1 MVQPQTDCKRYF
13 PALQSGF
20 VYLDNAAGSQV
31 PRHTIQAISDF
42 LSTGS
47 SNVGQLHPASKRAS
61 TVKERARLETAH
73 FLGCDPGEVVF
84 GQSATHL
91 TFGLARAFSRLW
103 GPGDEVVVSGLEHEA
118 NASPWRNLEK
128 IGVRVKVWEARWP
141 EGRLWL
147 EDLRP
152 LLSPQTRLV
161 AITAASNLLGTLTD
175 VKGAVE
181 AAKSVGAWTVVD
193 TVAYSPHHLPDVK
206 GWGADFVFFSAY
218 KVFGPHLAFLYV
230 RRELIPELPTDKLWF
245 IPDDSPLK
253 FEPGTAQHEL
263 LAGWLGSL
271 EYLREVLGGR
281 IAGREGLER
290 AYAWIEEI
298 EGDLI
303 QDALAG
309 FEALPKVKLYGLPTA
324 EGRTATFC
332 FSVEGYRPREVE
344 ARLLEAGIGVS
355 TGHCYATLP
364 AQSLGI
370 FPEASLRASLV
381 HYNTREDLER
391 FLGVLERL

>member
-1 MVQPQTDCKRYF
+1 MQPLDFKRFF

-47 SNVGQLHPASKRAS
+47 SNVGQLHPASRRANA
-61 TVKERARLETAH
+61 VKERARLETAE

-91 TFGLARAFSRLW
+91 TYGLARAFARMW
-103 GPGDEVVVSGLEHEA
+103 GPPGEVVVSGLEHEA
-118 NASPWRNLEK
+118 NASPWRSLEK
-128 IGVRVKVWEARWP
+128 LGVRVRVWEARWP
-141 EGRLWL
+141 EGRLHL
-147 EDLRP
+147 EDLYP
-152 LLSPQTRLV
+152 LLSSRTRLV
-161 AITAASNLLGTLTD
+161 AVTAASNLLGTLTD

-181 AAKSVGAWTVVD
+181 AAKAVGAWSVVD
-193 TVAYSPHHLPDVK
+193 TVAYSPHHLPDAK
-206 GWGADFVFFSAY
+206 GWGADFVFFSSY
-218 KVFGPHLAFLYV
+218 KVFGPHLAFMYV
-230 RRELIPELPTDKLWF
+230 RKELIRQLPTDKLWF
-245 IPDDSPLK
+245 IPDDALIK

-271 EYLREVLGGR
+271 EYLREVLGGGGP
-281 IAGREGLER
+281 GRQGLR
-290 AYAWIEEI
+290 QAYAQIEEI

-303 QDALAG
+303 QYALAG
-309 FEALPKVKLYGLPTA
+309 LEALPKVRLYGVPTA

-332 FSVEGYRPREVE
+332 YSVEGYTPREVE

-355 TGHCYATLP
+355 TGHCYATMP

-370 FPEASLRASLV
+370 FPEQSLRASLV
-381 HYNTREDLER
+381 HYNTREDLDR
-391 FLGVLERL
+391 FLGVLEGL